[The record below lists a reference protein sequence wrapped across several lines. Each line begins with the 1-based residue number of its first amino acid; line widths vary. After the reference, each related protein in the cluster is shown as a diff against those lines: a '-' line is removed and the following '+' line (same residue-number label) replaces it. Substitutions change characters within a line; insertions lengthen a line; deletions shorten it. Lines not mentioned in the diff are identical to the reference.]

1 MLKTFLKFAIL
12 LLFLAA
18 IHILLIFPGF
28 FAPYDYSQQD
38 REFSYL
44 PPSRIHFFDRR
55 GRFHFRPFVYGLA
68 QNQRAFGTF
77 TEDYGQAFPVKF
89 FVGGASCS
97 ILGVF
102 ASSRHLFGV
111 QAPAKIFLMGT
122 DEFGRDEF
130 SRVLY
135 GGRISLFAGLLA
147 TFLSLLLGVALGTL
161 AGFYHGW
168 TDVFLMRGVELFLA
182 LPWLYLLLTVRA
194 ALPLHISTTETFL
207 LLAAVLGL
215 VGWAR
220 PARLVR
226 GIVLSVKER
235 NFVHSARGFGA
246 SDFYL
251 LRRHIAP
258 QLSSVILTQ
267 AALLI
272 PQYVLAEVTLSYLG
286 LGVSEPVPSWGN
298 LLACLQQYSV
308 LSSYWWMLFPA
319 LLLIP
324 LFAGYQLLAAELARK
339 SSAATF

>member
-1 MLKTFLKFAIL
+1 MKTSLKLAIL
-12 LLFLAA
+12 LLLLAA
-18 IHILLIFPGF
+18 IHVLLIFPGF
-28 FAPYDYSQQD
+28 FAPYDYSQQN

-44 PPSRIHFFDRR
+44 PPSRIHFFDRH
-55 GRFHFRPFVYGLA
+55 GRFHFRPFVYGLT
-68 QNQRAFGTF
+68 QNKQPFGTF
-77 TEDYGQAFPVKF
+77 TEDYGQTFPIEF
-89 FVGGASCS
+89 FVRGASYS
-97 ILGVF
+97 VLGIVT
-102 ASSRHLFGV
+102 SSRHLFGV
-111 QAPAKIFLMGT
+111 QSSVKIFLMGT
-122 DEFGRDEF
+122 DEFGRDEL

-135 GGRISLFAGLLA
+135 GGRISLFAGLVA
-147 TFLSLLLGVALGTL
+147 TFLSLLLGVVLGTL
-161 AGFYHGW
+161 AGFYRGW
-168 TDVFLMRGVELFLA
+168 ADILLMRGVELFLA

-251 LRRHIAP
+251 LRRHIVP
-258 QLSSVILTQ
+258 QLSSIILTQ

-272 PQYVLAEVTLSYLG
+272 PQYVLVEVTLSFLG

-319 LLLIP
+319 LFLIP
-324 LFAGYQLLAAELARK
+324 LFAGYQLLAAELARR
-339 SSAATF
+339 SSAAVY

>member
-1 MLKTFLKFAIL
+1 MKSGTKFWAAFTL
-12 LLFLAA
+12 LAT
-18 IHILLIFPGF
+18 IHMLLIFPGF
-28 FAPYDYSQQD
+28 FAPYDYSGQN
-38 REFSYL
+38 REFSYA
-44 PPSRIHFFDRR
+44 PPSRIHFVDHT
-55 GRFHFRPFVYGLA
+55 GKVHLRPFIYLLTQG
-68 QNQRAFGTF
+68 QQGDGAFAEVT
-77 TEDYGQAFPVKF
+77 GQPSHIQFLVR
-89 FVGGASCS
+89 GASYS
-97 ILGVF
+97 ILGIF
-102 ASSRHLFGV
+102 TSSWHLFGV
-111 QAPAKIFLMGT
+111 EGPAKIFLMGT

-135 GGRISLFAGLLA
+135 GGRISLLAGLVA
-147 TFLSLLLGVALGTL
+147 TLLSLALGTVLGTL
-161 AGFYHGW
+161 AGFYRGW
-168 TDVFLMRGVELFLA
+168 PDILLMRGAELFLA

-207 LLAAVLGL
+207 LLAAVLGM

-226 GIVLSVKER
+226 GIVLSTKER
-235 NFVHSARGFGA
+235 NYVQSARGFGA

-258 QLSSVILTQ
+258 QFSSILLTQ

-272 PQYVLAEVTLSYLG
+272 PQYVLAEVTLSFLG

-319 LLLIP
+319 FFLIP
-324 LFAGYQLLAAELARK
+324 LFAGYQLLAGELARRA
-339 SSAATF
+339 SAAAY